1 MKKLSLFVCLA
12 CLFAACTSQ
21 TLTRT
26 PQISMGGATPGHA
39 AEDKSSAQENRVFI
53 YNASLQMVVNSPDSL
68 NSRLFDIA
76 KKYGGY
82 AVHLGNRHSTIRV
95 TAPNLSKALGE
106 LTAHGKIKN
115 QTISGNDVTEA
126 YRDYGIRLDNA
137 NKARQRYLDLLQKAE
152 NVEAA
157 LKVEKELERLNGEIE
172 NLKGKLERLKHL
184 SDYSTIGVSMEEK
197 QRMGILGY
205 VFVGIYRGVKW
216 LFVRD

>member
-1 MKKLSLFVCLA
+1 MA

-21 TLTRT
+21 TVTRT
-26 PQISMGGATPGHA
+26 PRFKTGEGSTPSGHFSG
-39 AEDKSSAQENRVFI
+39 DQSSATESRVVI
-53 YNASLQMVVNSPDSL
+53 YKASLQMVVNSADSL
-68 NSRLFDIA
+68 NSRLVDIA

-82 AVHLGNRHSTIRV
+82 AVSLGNRHSAIRV
-95 TAPNLSKALGE
+95 TAPNLLQALGE
-106 LTAHGKIKN
+106 LSTHGKIST
-115 QTISGNDVTEA
+115 QSISGNDVTEE

-172 NLKGKLERLKHL
+172 SLKGKIERLKHL
-184 SDYSTIGVSMEEK
+184 SDLSTIEVSMEEK
-197 QRMGILGY
+197 RRIGILGY
-205 VFVGIYRGVKW
+205 VFVGLYQGVKW